1 MTVVTVLLEILF
13 WVSFGWLAY
22 VFAGYPLLMALLAR
36 LRPMPIRKSES
47 YRPDV
52 TFVMA
57 VYNEG
62 KVIRRRLE
70 NYLAL
75 SYPREKLR
83 FMIGSDASTDG
94 TDEIIREYQEQDP
107 TIELR
112 RFERSGKTK
121 IVYTLAGEAQS
132 EIIIFSDADILL
144 EPQGLERI
152 AECFADPDVGGVV
165 VRMTYEDDR
174 ENAGS
179 IGERTYHGMEDAL
192 RRFESLYHT
201 TISPTGPCFAVRRGS
216 YTPLTDYRMSDD
228 LNLVITIPLN
238 GKRVWFEPRAVVQE
252 VNKRTLWS
260 EFRRRLRMGRQ
271 SMATF
276 LGYEGTRLPWRSRV
290 GFQIW
295 SHKLFRNLA
304 GIPALLFVLSALV
317 LWGTGGGIVYAVA
330 GALAL
335 VWIGF
340 LIVGLIA
347 DRLKLDIPIIGY
359 PLYFTLMVAALTVGS
374 LRAIVA
380 GGGLA
385 MWSSPRLD

>member
-1 MTVVTVLLEILF
+1 MTLLLELLF
-13 WVSFGWLAY
+13 WAAFAWLLY
-22 VFAGYPLLMALLAR
+22 VFVGYPLLFAFLAR
-36 LRPMPIRKSES
+36 IFPSPVRKGTG

-57 VYNEG
+57 AYNEEKIIAG
-62 KVIRRRLE
+62 RLQ
-70 NYLAL
+70 NYLDL
-75 SYPREKLR
+75 DYPREKLR
-83 FMIGSDASTDG
+83 FLIGSDSSTDR
-94 TDEIIREYQEQDP
+94 TDEIIREYQRRDP
-107 TIELR
+107 SIELR

-216 YTPLTDYRMSDD
+216 YTPLTDYRLSDD

-238 GKRVWFEPRAVVQE
+238 GKRVWYEPTAVVRE
-252 VNKRTLWS
+252 VNRRNLWS
-260 EFRRRLRMGRQ
+260 EFRRRLLIGRT
-271 SMATF
+271 SMAIF
-276 LGYEGTRLPWRSRV
+276 GQYRQTRAPWRSLV
-290 GFQIW
+290 GFQVW
-295 SHKLFRNLA
+295 SHKVLRNFATLPLVLLMLTAIMLGGEGPIYFLA
-304 GIPALLFVLSALV
+304 MVLSLIWV
-317 LWGTGGGIVYAVA
+317 G
-330 GALAL
+330 LAL
-335 VWIGF
+335 V
-340 LIVGLIA
+340 GLVA
-347 DRLKLDIPIIGY
+347 DRIRFDFRFVGY
-359 PLYFTLMVAALTVGS
+359 PLYFTMMLVGLTVGS
-374 LRAIVA
+374 FRALYTGSGQA
-380 GGGLA
+380 T
-385 MWSSPRLD
+385 WSSHRVQ